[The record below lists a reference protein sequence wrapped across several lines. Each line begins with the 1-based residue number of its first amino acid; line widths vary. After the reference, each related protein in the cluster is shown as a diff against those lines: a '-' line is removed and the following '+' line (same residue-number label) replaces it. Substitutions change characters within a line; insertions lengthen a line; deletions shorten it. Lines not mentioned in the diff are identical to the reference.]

1 MGYATLVEQEIKDV
15 PKLIDQLKR
24 DNFDV
29 KAAFWYYRSEADKWY
44 LYLVSDAVH
53 QKNGIFESYMVVNQ
67 TIRRMTDL
75 EIDPSQVTLVAPD
88 NPIAKAIMD
97 FQSGQ
102 HVRPMKRIWG
112 MRLGDVHIESAYL
125 YYL

>member
-1 MGYATLVEQEIKDV
+1 MDQATLVEHEIDDV

-24 DNFDV
+24 ENFDV
-29 KAAFWYYRSEADKWY
+29 KAAFWLYTSEADEWY
-44 LYLVSDAVH
+44 LYLVTDAVD
-53 QKNGIFESYMVVNQ
+53 QENGIFESYMVVNK
-67 TIRRMTDL
+67 TIRQMTDL
-75 EIDPSQVTLVAPD
+75 EIDHFHVRLVAPR

-97 FQSGQ
+97 FQSGPQ
-102 HVRPMKRIWG
+102 VRPLRRIRG

>member
-1 MGYATLVEQEIKDV
+1 MDQATLVEHEINDV

-29 KAAFWYYRSEADKWY
+29 KAAFWLYTSEADQWY

-53 QKNGIFESYMVVNQ
+53 QKNGFIESYMAMNKALDQ
-67 TIRRMTDL
+67 MTDL
-75 EIDPSQVTLVAPD
+75 EIDPFHVKLVAPD
-88 NPIAKAIMD
+88 DPLAKAIMD

-102 HVRPMKRIWG
+102 IVRPLKRIRG
-112 MRLGDVHIESAYL
+112 MRLGNVHIESAYL

>member
-1 MGYATLVEQEIKDV
+1 MGYATLVEQEINDV

-29 KAAFWYYRSEADKWY
+29 KAAFWYYRSEADQWY

-53 QKNGIFESYMVVNQ
+53 QNGIFESYMAVNKA
-67 TIRRMTDL
+67 IRQMTDL
-75 EIDPSQVTLVAPD
+75 EIDPFHVKLVAPD
-88 NPIAKAIMD
+88 DSIAKAIMD
-97 FQSGQ
+97 FLPER
-102 HVRPMKRIWG
+102 HERRPKRIWG
-112 MRLGDVHIESAYL
+112 MNLGGVHIESAYL